1 MPKEI
6 DSPPRG
12 VVEPKPQ
19 GEQIPPATGH
29 EVGLRIRQQ
38 DLLAKLGVLALKGT
52 PFASLA
58 EQAVQLVAE
67 GLGAEF
73 CKILEYL
80 PTEHAFVLRAGVGWN
95 KSLIGV
101 ARLGADS
108 QSPAG
113 YALRTGKPVI
123 SNHLAHESRFQTP
136 ELLHLYGIQ
145 RAINVILQGEGSPY
159 GVLEA
164 DSRSTQEFSQNDIS
178 FLQGAANILG
188 MSMERERVERDLRS
202 AVDQQKLLLKEL
214 NHRVKNSL
222 QLVASMLELQA
233 GSKGRMSELEE
244 ASKRVMAIARAH
256 EHLYRG
262 ADVMR
267 IDVGQYLSDIG
278 REIERSAA
286 PCNIDVDVA
295 AAVGILVDPDRAISL
310 ALIVNELVTNAVKH
324 AYPNKSGC
332 RVWLRADISDKT
344 LIISVRDGGIGLPEG
359 FDLTAAPKSLGMRI
373 VSSLAKQIHADLAAR
388 RASPGAEFILRL
400 PSIFGDEVSPV
411 PAKNPA
417 RKPPAN
423 GPRVD
428 AKID

>member
-1 MPKEI
+1 MAP
-6 DSPPRG
+6 PPRL
-12 VVEPKPQ
+12 VEPKP
-19 GEQIPPATGH
+19 GSAHIPPATGR
-29 EVGLRIRQQ
+29 EVELRVRQQ
-38 DLLAKLGVLALKGT
+38 EFLAKLGVLALKGT

-67 GLGAEF
+67 GLDAEF
-73 CKILEYL
+73 CKILQYL
-80 PTEHAFVLRAGVGWN
+80 PDEHAFVLRAGVGWN
-95 KSLIGV
+95 KNLIGV
-101 ARLGADS
+101 AKLGADL

-123 SNHLAHESRFQTP
+123 SNHLAHEGRFQTP

-164 DSRSTQEFSQNDIS
+164 DSRSPQEFSENDIA

-188 MSMERERVERDLRS
+188 MSMDRERVERDLRS
-202 AVDQQKLLLKEL
+202 ALDQQKMLLKEL

-222 QLVASMLELQA
+222 QLVASMLELQS

-262 ADVMR
+262 TDVTR
-267 IDVGQYLSDIG
+267 IDIGQYLSDIG

-286 PCNIDVDVA
+286 PCNIDVNVA
-295 AAVGILVDPDRAISL
+295 AAARILVNPDRAISL

-332 RVWLRADISDKT
+332 TVWVRADVSDHT
-344 LIISVRDGGIGLPEG
+344 LTVSVRDGGIGLPEG
-359 FDLTAAPKSLGMRI
+359 FDLRAATKSLGMRI
-373 VSSLAKQIHADLAAR
+373 VKSLAQQIHADLAAR
-388 RASPGAEFILRL
+388 RANPGAEFILRL
-400 PSIFGDEVSPV
+400 PFFLDDAVSP
-411 PAKNPA
+411 
-417 RKPPAN
+417 
-423 GPRVD
+423 GP
-428 AKID
+428 